1 VRKLSAFFIL
11 ALFFEANFRSAKMTL
26 RERINEDMKTAMKA
40 READKLAAIRLLTS
54 ALKQKEVDERIEITD
69 DVVLNVIEKMLKQ
82 RKDSIEQF
90 TAGNRLDLVAKEQ
103 FEVAV
108 LEVYMPAQM
117 SDAELAVVLDV
128 VIAETGAT
136 SAKDMGK
143 VMNTLRPRVAGRADM
158 GKLSGVVKARLS

>member
-1 VRKLSAFFIL
+1 
-11 ALFFEANFRSAKMTL
+11 MTL
-26 RERINEDMKTAMKA
+26 RDRINEDMKAAMKA
-40 READKLAAIRLLTS
+40 READKLGAIRLLTS

-90 TAGNRLDLVAKEQ
+90 TTGNRLDLVAKEQ
-103 FEVAV
+103 FEVGV
-108 LEVYMPAQM
+108 LQVYMPAQM
-117 SDAELAVVLDV
+117 SDEELVSVLDA
-128 VIAETGAT
+128 VIAEVGAT

-158 GKLSGVVKARLS
+158 GKLSGVVKARLG